1 MTVGYC
7 FCAVYYLWLKCYG
20 VSYWLKTDF
29 GANWN
34 TLMSFACS
42 PNIPCGL
49 RHNVKR
55 RANRKQHVHLFQTQD
70 KSLLRRKMCE
80 PWVKKS
86 RNCGKAPILQFRWL
100 ALQLD
105 YLFLTYSAIKPK
117 LAEITWL
124 KVSGI
129 KKKHTHTHAKVIV
142 LLLNSY
148 DVVPLSEIRNLMLC
162 WLMNVECASQNIF
175 FLEIRQLFWSCFDLV
190 YIFFV
195 SFIFTEEE
203 GQVSAV

>member
-1 MTVGYC
+1 M
-7 FCAVYYLWLKCYG
+7 
-20 VSYWLKTDF
+20 
-29 GANWN
+29 ANWN

-129 KKKHTHTHAKVIV
+129 KNKNKKKTHAKVIV

-162 WLMNVECASQNIF
+162 WLMNVECDSQNIF
-175 FLEIRQLFWSCFDLV
+175 FLEIRQLFWPCFDLV

>member
-1 MTVGYC
+1 MV
-7 FCAVYYLWLKCYG
+7 
-20 VSYWLKTDF
+20 
-29 GANWN
+29 ANWN
-34 TLMSFACS
+34 TLMSFARS

-70 KSLLRRKMCE
+70 KSLLRRKICE

-124 KVSGI
+124 KVSG
-129 KKKHTHTHAKVIV
+129 KTHAKVIV

-162 WLMNVECASQNIF
+162 WLLNVECASQNIF

>member
-1 MTVGYC
+1 M
-7 FCAVYYLWLKCYG
+7 
-20 VSYWLKTDF
+20 
-29 GANWN
+29 ANWN

-55 RANRKQHVHLFQTQD
+55 RANRKQHVSNTRQ
-70 KSLLRRKMCE
+70 
-80 PWVKKS
+80 
-86 RNCGKAPILQFRWL
+86 
-100 ALQLD
+100 
-105 YLFLTYSAIKPK
+105 K
-117 LAEITWL
+117 LAA
-124 KVSGI
+124 
-129 KKKHTHTHAKVIV
+129 KKNVWALGEKESKLRQSSDFAIPMARPTARLLVFNVLCHQAETCWDHLVKSIWDIVIV

-162 WLMNVECASQNIF
+162 WLMNVEYDSQNIF
-175 FLEIRQLFWSCFDLV
+175 FLEIRQLFWPCFDLV

>member
-1 MTVGYC
+1 MLLCCVLFMTEMLRRLLLVKNRFWILWQTETRSCLLRVLPTFRVGYDITWRGEPIGSYMFIC
-7 FCAVYYLWLKCYG
+7 FKHKTKACCEEKC
-20 VSYWLKTDF
+20 VSPGW
-29 GANWN
+29 
-34 TLMSFACS
+34 
-42 PNIPCGL
+42 
-49 RHNVKR
+49 KR
-55 RANRKQHVHLFQTQD
+55 VETAA
-70 KSLLRRKMCE
+70 
-80 PWVKKS
+80 
-86 RNCGKAPILQFRWL
+86 KAPILQFRWL

-129 KKKHTHTHAKVIV
+129 KKLKKNTHAKVIV

-162 WLMNVECASQNIF
+162 WLMNVECDSQNIF
-175 FLEIRQLFWSCFDLV
+175 FLEIRQLFWPCFDLV